1 VSAEVRVRRDVL
13 RVGGL
18 AGDDVEVGY
27 VDVRGPADGPHVTVL
42 AGVHGTEYTSIA
54 AVRRLAATLERDVV
68 AGRVTAVPLVNPT
81 AFWARSPFVVPADGK
96 NLNRS
101 FPGDPAGTDAEVL
114 AHRLF
119 ATFVVGADAL
129 LDLHAGDLPEALEPF
144 ALYEESPVEA
154 ASRDL
159 ALAYGL
165 GHVVRQSADARTVGG
180 STCAAAAD
188 LGIPA
193 VVAESGQN
201 GILDP
206 AAVDRHTA
214 GLTNALRHLGVL
226 AGDAVPGAELA
237 GRPAVEH
244 EGWHWL
250 RTPVAGWWESA
261 VAVGAPVQEGDL
273 LGTVGELLGG
283 VRHEVRA
290 PEAGVPLFVTTSP
303 AVLADGLLLGLARG
317 H

>member
-1 VSAEVRVRRDVL
+1 MSQHVLSVSGL
-13 RVGGL
+13 TGGEL
-18 AGDDVEVGY
+18 EIPY
-27 VDVRGPADGPHVTVL
+27 IDVRGPADGPHVTVI

-54 AVRRLAATLERDVV
+54 AVRRLAARLEQEVV
-68 AGRVTAVPLVNPT
+68 AGRVTAVPVVNLA

-101 FPGDPAGTDAEVL
+101 FPGNPSGSDAEVL
-114 AHRLF
+114 ADRLCQS
-119 ATFVVGADAL
+119 FVVGSDQL

-154 ASRDL
+154 ASREL

-165 GHVVRQSADARTVGG
+165 GHVVRQSATGRTVAG

-193 VVAESGQN
+193 IVAESGQN
-201 GILDP
+201 GLLDP
-206 AAVDRHTA
+206 AAVERHLA
-214 GLTNALRHLGVL
+214 GLSNVLRHLGVI
-226 AGDAVPGAELA
+226 AGEPVPGEVLA
-237 GRPAVEH
+237 CAPVVEH

-250 RTPVAGWWESA
+250 RTPVAGWWEAA
-261 VAVGAPVQEGDL
+261 VPVGAPVEVGQL
-273 LGTVGELLGG
+273 LGTVSELLG
-283 VRHEVRA
+283 VTLHEVVA

-303 AVLADGLLLGLARG
+303 AVSVNGLLLGLARSRRP
-317 H
+317 

>member
-1 VSAEVRVRRDVL
+1 VNPQRLDVTGL
-13 RVGGL
+13 SGGDL
-18 AGDDVEVGY
+18 EIGY
-27 VDVRGPADGPHVTVL
+27 VDVRGRQDGPHVTVL

-68 AGRVTAVPLVNPT
+68 AGRVTAVPLVNPS

-101 FPGDPAGTDAEVL
+101 FPGDPRGSDAEVL

-119 ATFVVGADAL
+119 ETFVVGADAL

-144 ALYEESPVEA
+144 ALYEESSVEA
-154 ASRDL
+154 ASREL

-165 GHVVRQSADARTVGG
+165 GHVVRPTRAVRTVAG
-180 STCAAAAD
+180 STCAAASE

-193 VVAESGQN
+193 IVAESGQN
-201 GILDP
+201 GLLDP

-226 AGDAVPGAELA
+226 AGEAVA
-237 GRPAVEH
+237 GQAVGGRRAVEH

-250 RTPVAGWWESA
+250 RTPVAGWWEPA
-261 VAVGAPVQEGDL
+261 VEVGTDVDEGRL
-273 LGTVGELLGG
+273 LGTVSDLLGG

-317 H
+317 Q

>member
-1 VSAEVRVRRDVL
+1 MSRQVLEVTGL
-13 RVGGL
+13 TGGDL
-18 AGDDVEVGY
+18 EIPY
-27 VDVRGPADGPHVTVL
+27 VDVRAAADGPHVTVI

-54 AVRRLAATLERDVV
+54 AVRQLAATLEQQVV
-68 AGRVTAVPLVNPT
+68 AGRVTAVPLVNPS

-114 AHRLF
+114 AARLF
-119 ATFVVGADAL
+119 ETFVVGSDAL

-144 ALYEESPVEA
+144 ALYEESPAETV
-154 ASRDL
+154 SREL

-165 GHVVRQSADARTVGG
+165 GHVVRQTRAARTVAG

-201 GILDP
+201 GLLDP
-206 AAVDRHTA
+206 LAVDRHST
-214 GLTNALRHLGVL
+214 GVTNALRHLGVL
-226 AGDAVPGAELA
+226 AGPALPGAELA
-237 GRPAVEH
+237 GHVAVEH

-250 RTPVAGWWESA
+250 RTPVPGWWEAA
-261 VAVGAPVQEGDL
+261 VPVGSPVRAGDL
-273 LGTVGELLGG
+273 LGTVSELLGG
-283 VRHEVRA
+283 VLHEVRA
-290 PEAGVPLFVTTSP
+290 PEDGVPLFVTTSP
-303 AVLADGLLLGLARG
+303 AVQADGLLLGLARG
-317 H
+317 L